1 MPREI
6 LVAKMEELQLK
17 HSSLKHDLQRLLD
30 EKEDVIREKED
41 MKLKVWKILTVVWIF
56 LRPFCWASWIFSDL
70 PFKSSNQTNTKEWH
84 GEFARC
90 WPYN

>member
-17 HSSLKHDLQRLLD
+17 HSLLKHDLQRLLD

-41 MKLKVWKILTVVWIF
+41 MKLKV
-56 LRPFCWASWIFSDL
+56 
-70 PFKSSNQTNTKEWH
+70 
-84 GEFARC
+84 
-90 WPYN
+90 